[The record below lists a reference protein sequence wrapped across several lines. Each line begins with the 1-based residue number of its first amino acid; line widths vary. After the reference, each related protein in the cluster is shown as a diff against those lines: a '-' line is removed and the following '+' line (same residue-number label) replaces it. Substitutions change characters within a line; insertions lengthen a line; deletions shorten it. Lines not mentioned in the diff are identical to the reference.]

1 MSFEKLKR
9 DPLYVLAT
17 ENFGVEVPETAT
29 KPQIIAA
36 LAENGVTWEMA
47 KVYDK
52 NAAAVAVEE
61 EGVEEE
67 VSPQPAPNVITTA
80 TLKGKVEPVV
90 ETVEESAP
98 VQVSVTPAQE
108 VLLLKMERENPRY
121 EVRGY
126 KFTQKNPFVLVKSSD
141 ADFILTHEEG
151 FKQATPKEAKEFYG
165 Q

>member
-52 NAAAVAVEE
+52 NAAAVAAEE
-61 EGVEEE
+61 EDVE
-67 VSPQPAPNVITTA
+67 VAPQPAPGVITTE
-80 TLKGKVEPVV
+80 TLKAKP
-90 ETVEESAP
+90 ETVQETEIEQPAP